1 MYKIF
6 LTLALGAL
14 LNAQMIDGVAILVK
28 GEAIT
33 LYELKQ
39 EMRFSNIN
47 VDEASSILIR
57 KKLEEA
63 EIQERK
69 ISVTSGEV
77 YDDIKMLASRNNM
90 NVSEFYAA
98 ARNANDISSSDLK
111 KKIKEKLL
119 SKKLYSAI
127 SYSSIANPSEAE
139 IQEYYELHKPKFS
152 HPSGFK
158 VVIYQS
164 KDQAR
169 LQEKIDN
176 PMFNSPDIMQTN
188 SDLPYSKISPELAN
202 LLTKTPVGVFT
213 QIIPDGKGGYM
224 SFYMKE
230 TKAIEQTGLHGASPQ
245 ISNMIIAGKREQV
258 LSDYFERL
266 RTNADITFIRKP

>member
-6 LTLALGAL
+6 LTFALGAL

-28 GEAIT
+28 GKAIT

-39 EMRFSNIN
+39 EMKFSNIS

-57 KKLEEA
+57 QKLEEA

-69 ISVTSGEV
+69 ISVTSNEV

-90 NVSEFYAA
+90 NVNELYAA
-98 ARNANDISSSDLK
+98 ARDANDISSTDLK

-127 SYSSIANPSEAE
+127 AYSSISNPDEQE
-139 IQEYYELHKPKFS
+139 IKEYYELHKHDFF

-158 VVIYQS
+158 VVVYQS
-164 KDQAR
+164 KDKNR

-176 PMFNSPDIMQTN
+176 PMFNSPDIMQ
-188 SDLPYSKISPELAN
+188 SDKDLPYAKISPELVK
-202 LLTKTPVGVFT
+202 LLIKTPVGTFSQV
-213 QIIPDGKGGYM
+213 IPDGKGGFM

-230 TKAIEQTGLHGASPQ
+230 IKDEEQLGLHGATPQ
-245 ISNMIIAGKREQV
+245 ISNMIISDKREQV
-258 LSDYFERL
+258 LSDYFARL
-266 RTNADITFIRKP
+266 RTNADIKILRKP